1 MARFIVGVDLG
12 TTNCA
17 VAYMDTEA
25 EDANVEMFSIAQVVG
40 PGEVSAQST
49 LPSFLLLPTE
59 HEVAPEALVLPWDSA
74 PDGAVGVFAR
84 DRGSELPYRVVT
96 SAKSWLSYT
105 GVDRTATILPWR
117 GGDED
122 DDSNATRVSPVQ
134 ASMRY
139 LSHIRSAWNAAMDAP
154 LENQDVFLTVPAS
167 FDPGARELTVNAA
180 REAGLPN
187 ITLVEE
193 PQAAFYSWL
202 GHVGETW
209 RKALRPGDVVLVCD
223 VGGGTTDFSLIA
235 VTDDGEG
242 NLQLERVAVGNHIL
256 VGGDN
261 MDLALAHLLT
271 QRLEEKGKKVKKRQ
285 HRALIHACRRAK
297 ETLLAHDAPDD
308 VPISVLGAGSKV
320 IGGTLRTELTRTD
333 VETLVLDG
341 FFPVV
346 GADTQP
352 KRQQAIGLKKR
363 GLAYESD
370 PAITSHLAA
379 FTARHGRAPT
389 AVLWNGGVMKGAMI
403 RERVLGQLGA
413 WYGADSV
420 RSLVGTDLDL
430 AVGHGAAY
438 YGCVRRG
445 QGVRIRGGTARA
457 YYIGVETAMPAI
469 PGFTPPIQAL
479 CVAPFGME
487 EGTAVDLDDDELSLI
502 VGQSATFRFFASTER
517 KDPAGAIIAIAELE
531 ELAPI
536 ETLLPAADGHL
547 EGEAVPVTLRAHVTE
562 IGTLELHCVGNTDQW
577 KLEYSVRES

>member
-1 MARFIVGVDLG
+1 MSRYIVGIDLG

-17 VAYMDTEA
+17 VAFVDTEA
-25 EDANVEMFSIAQVVG
+25 EDVGVQMFSVAQVVG
-40 PGEVSAQST
+40 PGEVSAHTT

-59 HEVAPEALVLPWDSA
+59 HEVPREHLVLPWDSA
-74 PDGAVGVFAR
+74 PDGTVGAFAR
-84 DRGSELPYRVVT
+84 DRGSELPFRVVA

-105 GVDRTATILPWR
+105 GVDRNATILPWR
-117 GGDED
+117 GGEEET
-122 DDSNATRVSPVQ
+122 DSDATRVSPVQ

-139 LSHIRSAWNAAMDAP
+139 LNHIRSAWNADMSAL
-154 LENQDVFLTVPAS
+154 LEDQDVFLTVPAS
-167 FDPGARELTVNAA
+167 FDAAARELTVNAA
-180 REAGLPN
+180 REAGLVN

-202 GHVGETW
+202 GHVGDAW
-209 RKALRPGDVVLVCD
+209 RKTLRPGDVVLVCD

-271 QRLEEKGKKVKKRQ
+271 QRLTEKGKKVKTRQ
-285 HRALIHACRRAK
+285 QRALIHACRRAK
-297 ETLLAHDAPDD
+297 ETLLAEDAPDE
-308 VPISVLGAGSKV
+308 VPISVLGSGSKV
-320 IGGTLRTELTRTD
+320 IGGTLRTELKRSD

-341 FFPVV
+341 FFPTAP
-346 GADTQP
+346 ADAQP
-352 KRQQAIGLKKR
+352 KKQRTMGLQKR
-363 GLAYESD
+363 GLEYESD
-370 PAITSHLAA
+370 PSITSHLAA
-379 FTARHGRAPT
+379 FTARHEHKPT
-389 AVLWNGGVMKGAMI
+389 AVLWNGGVMKGALI
-403 RERVLGQLGA
+403 RTRVLEQLSA
-413 WYGADSV
+413 WFDNGV
-420 RSLVGTDLDL
+420 RSLEGTDLDL
-430 AVGHGAAY
+430 AVAHGAAY

-457 YYIGVETAMPAI
+457 YYIGVATAVPAI

-487 EGTAVDLDDDELSLI
+487 EGTAVDLEDDELSLI
-502 VGQSATFRFFASTER
+502 VGEHAMFRFFASTER
-517 KDPAGAIIAIAELE
+517 KDPAGAVISTNDLV

-536 ETLLPAADGHL
+536 ETLLPPGEGHR
-547 EGEAVPVTLRAHVTE
+547 EGEAVPVTLRSHVTE
-562 IGTLELHCVGNTDQW
+562 IGTLELHCVGETDQW